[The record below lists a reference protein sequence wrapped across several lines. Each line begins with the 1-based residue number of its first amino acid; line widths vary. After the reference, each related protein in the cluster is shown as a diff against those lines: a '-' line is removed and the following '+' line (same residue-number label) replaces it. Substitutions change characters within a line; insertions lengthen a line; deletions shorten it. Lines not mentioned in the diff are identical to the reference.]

1 MKQLLITIAA
11 LVLVGCEG
19 SCNTNQTDNSANV
32 NTIIKLPIRFHVLHG
47 VTVEKK
53 GVTMDMWVKD
63 NNIHEIIVPE
73 LNRIWK
79 PARIEWY
86 VESILAEKIESISD
100 KQSKAIKYIA
110 NSRRDSNGKSN
121 PRRIP
126 LIYDFFNERKINK
139 NSFNIFLFPYI
150 GGTSQGNAKGK
161 NRAIVG
167 VWTDKP
173 SRGIKPPERFKLSE
187 KPPFKIGSIARTCA
201 HELGHNLG
209 LRHPDKSKQKIFGRL
224 MGGRRHGYLLTKQE
238 ILTARKHAI
247 KK

>member
-1 MKQLLITIAA
+1 MAA

-100 KQSKAIKYIA
+100 KQSKATKYIA
-110 NSRRDSNGKSN
+110 KSRRDSNGKSN

-126 LIYDFFNERKINK
+126 LIYDFLMR
-139 NSFNIFLFPYI
+139 
-150 GGTSQGNAKGK
+150 
-161 NRAIVG
+161 
-167 VWTDKP
+167 
-173 SRGIKPPERFKLSE
+173 E
-187 KPPFKIGSIARTCA
+187 K
-201 HELGHNLG
+201 
-209 LRHPDKSKQKIFGRL
+209 
-224 MGGRRHGYLLTKQE
+224 LTKIPLISFYFHTSE
-238 ILTARKHAI
+238 ELPKEMRKEKI
-247 KK
+247 ER